1 MIYSAASLSN
11 ANFGWVCHSRAQLP
25 RGGGGCGRI
34 TAFPVGPAV
43 LDHERDVTSNLQVGI
58 VLIGKRHLGGSLH
71 LLLVGLHGGLVN
83 LDLWGSESRGGDKL
97 LEGC

>member
-25 RGGGGCGRI
+25 RGGGGCGRF
-34 TAFPVGPAV
+34 AAYPVGQAGV
-43 LDHERDVTSNLQVGI
+43 IMRGTTTSYLQVGI
-58 VLIGKRHLGGSLH
+58 ILIGKGHLGSSLH

-83 LDLWGSESRGGDKL
+83 LDLWGSEGRGGDEL
-97 LEGC
+97 L